1 MDQIVDVYKKNVQG
15 LNVLMVED
23 VFEMERHLSVPVL
36 MDIAEIIVN

>member
-23 VFEMERHLSVPVL
+23 VFEMERHLYVPVL
-36 MDIAEIIVN
+36 MDIVEIIVN